1 MHAYGGDV
9 DTGTADSVP
18 VLSAVPV
25 LSKESVSAEEDDKRS
40 ITHVAA
46 KVIVAATVAPV
57 AMAVASR
64 LAPVAVAVPPVPPY
78 TVAAAPVPPVAVA
91 VAPVPVAVT
100 VAPVTVAAAVARV
113 SAALLQQR
121 QHSWHR
127 RRDSLSGHCIE
138 RNSSR
143 LVGYPRIQG
152 CLRSQWKI
160 VQCLRNIVRQLP
172 RGGGD

>member
-1 MHAYGGDV
+1 MQIAKMTSVDSMHAYGVDV
-9 DTGTADSVP
+9 DTAADS
-18 VLSAVPV
+18 V
-25 LSKESVSAEEDDKRS
+25 LSKESVTVSAEEDVRRS

-100 VAPVTVAAAVARV
+100 VAPVTVAVAVARV
-113 SAALLQQR
+113 SAALPVTAAVAAALVASQT
-121 QHSWHR
+121 
-127 RRDSLSGHCIE
+127 
-138 RNSSR
+138 R
-143 LVGYPRIQG
+143 LAFWP
-152 CLRSQWKI
+152 LH
-160 VQCLRNIVRQLP
+160 
-172 RGGGD
+172 